1 MEWLSQNWIWLA
13 LIAGVVMILS
23 RGRHG
28 GMMGGCCGGHDMA
41 REGPAGEDKARSAD
55 TPPPP
60 AKEATAGQAAERSP
74 TSHKHGRGG
83 CH

>member
-13 LIAGVVMILS
+13 LIVGVMLMLS
-23 RGRHG
+23 RRGHG

-55 TPPPP
+55 APPPA

-74 TSHKHGRGG
+74 TSHKHGRGACG
-83 CH
+83 

>member
-1 MEWLSQNWIWLA
+1 MDWLSQNWIWLV
-13 LIAGVVMILS
+13 LIAGVVMMLS

-60 AKEATAGQAAERSP
+60 AKEAMAGQAAEPSP

-83 CH
+83 CC